1 MSIPEVGSRNRL
13 LFFIEK
19 SLRKLKGPVAIDESL
34 TVEDITVNNLSTT
47 TYLTSSHMVLDRGTI
62 TNELTCSGIANFDND
77 VQVPGAGSKIYFNGK
92 MPTNNIRIYGGA
104 GGTSSGK
111 LYLSAPDE
119 FRFLSGDVRIYD
131 DLEVVGTLTKGGGS
145 FVIPHPV
152 PEKEK
157 THTLWHSFVE
167 SPTAGDNLY
176 RWQVEVSGGTTTIEL
191 PEYYSFL
198 NTDDMVWASPV
209 GHFGAAY
216 GEVSE
221 DQKSLTIT
229 ANTDGKYNVLLIGT
243 RKDDHAAATWEG
255 VEREGAHLRFT
266 AEDEDD
272 SE

>member
-1 MSIPEVGSRNRL
+1 MSIKGINSKAELLNFLRNYMQE
-13 LFFIEK
+13 FDFQTI
-19 SLRKLKGPVAIDESL
+19 
-34 TVEDITVNNLSTT
+34 
-47 TYLTSSHMVLDRGTI
+47 TSSYGTI
-62 TNELTCSGIANFDND
+62 NALTCSTLLVDDYNSDGEPSYAVIGDTN
-77 VQVPGAGSKIYFNGK
+77 KLYFRTPT
-92 MPTNNIRIYGGA
+92 PTNNISIYGTDSQGRLSFNA
-104 GGTSSGK
+104 PGTSEPGYNFST
-111 LYLSAPDE
+111 SN
-119 FRFLSGDVRIYD
+119 VRILK

-152 PEKEK
+152 PGKEK

-198 NTDDMVWASPV
+198 NADDMVWASPV

-221 DQKSLTIT
+221 DQKSLTII

-243 RKDDHAAATWEG
+243 RKDDHVAATWEG
-255 VEREGAHLRFT
+255 VEREGAHAHFEI
-266 AEDEDD
+266 EDEDD
-272 SE
+272 SG

>member
-1 MSIPEVGSRNRL
+1 MSIPEADSRPKL
-13 LFFIEK
+13 LYFLAK
-19 SLRKLKGPVAIDESL
+19 SLKRILNASEITTGDL
-34 TVEDITVNNLSTT
+34 TVNNLSTT
-47 TYLTSSHMVLDRGTI
+47 TYLTSSHMVLGRGTV
-62 TNELTCSGIANFDND
+62 TNELTCSGIANFADD
-77 VQVPGAGSKIYFNGK
+77 IQAGQGASSKIYFNEK
-92 MPTNNIRIYGGA
+92 MPTNNITMYGGA